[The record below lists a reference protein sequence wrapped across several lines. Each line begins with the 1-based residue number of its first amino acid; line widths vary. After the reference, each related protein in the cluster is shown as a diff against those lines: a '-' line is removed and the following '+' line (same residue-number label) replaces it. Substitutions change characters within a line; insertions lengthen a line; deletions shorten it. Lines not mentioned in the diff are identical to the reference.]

1 MSNGSC
7 NIRIP
12 AVKHS
17 SVAFQMYITTNVFDI
32 FLSDPSQCNVPK
44 ENSGLVWDGVCFGCL
59 IMMRRLF
66 KSYYFI
72 HQVNENKAMTVL
84 ASRYIL
90 VFF

>member
-1 MSNGSC
+1 
-7 NIRIP
+7 
-12 AVKHS
+12 
-17 SVAFQMYITTNVFDI
+17 MYVISNVFDT
-32 FLSDPSQCNVPK
+32 FLTDMTLCVVPR

-90 VFF
+90 VFFWSW